1 MDHVNGDRADNR
13 WCNLREAMQSQ
24 NQANTSMR
32 ADNIFG
38 YKGVCWHKGHRKW
51 TAKIQVSG
59 ERRYLGYFDTPE
71 RAFIAYMFAAW
82 KHHGDFALIDSDYLV
97 ALRRLKAREEFE
109 TRILWNL
116 ANQNPN
122 YMAA

>member
-1 MDHVNGDRADNR
+1 MPSQDHYTHLAYPMYAPYRSGARAWPRTDMDHVNGDRADNR
-13 WCNLREAMQSQ
+13 WCNLREATQSQ

-32 ADNIFG
+32 ADNISG

-71 RAFIAYMFAAW
+71 RAFIAYMFARADDR
-82 KHHGDFALIDSDYLV
+82 GDI
-97 ALRRLKAREEFE
+97 
-109 TRILWNL
+109 
-116 ANQNPN
+116 
-122 YMAA
+122 